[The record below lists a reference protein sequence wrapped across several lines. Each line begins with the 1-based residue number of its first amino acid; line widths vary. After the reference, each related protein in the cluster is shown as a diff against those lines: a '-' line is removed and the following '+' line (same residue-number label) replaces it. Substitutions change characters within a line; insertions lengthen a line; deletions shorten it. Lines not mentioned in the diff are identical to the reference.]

1 MNDLEVRPPHR
12 PTLPPGRAAFV
23 PVQAPA
29 GAKPRALVARLLTL
43 ALLTAAGLGMLELGA
58 TRRQDPR
65 LALAAPPLQRLF
77 GPVRQKHYFWRKD
90 LAQLVLHK
98 NQAQAERLL
107 GPPDGVF
114 KHGDGRQLWFY
125 HRLSADRH
133 SRTVDGMTILKIS
146 PDGRINHISFRKL
159 G

>member
-1 MNDLEVRPPHR
+1 MNNFEVRPPHR
-12 PTLPPGRAAFV
+12 PTLSQGRAAFV
-23 PVQAPA
+23 PAQEHTR
-29 GAKPRALVARLLTL
+29 AKPRSLVVRLLAL
-43 ALLTAAGLGMLELGA
+43 ALLTTAGMGMLELSA
-58 TRRQDPR
+58 ARRQDPH

-77 GPVRQKHYFWRKD
+77 GPVRQKHFFWRKD

-133 SRTVDGMTILKIS
+133 TRTVDGMTILKIS